1 MKVNKEQI
9 KELKSKP
16 YFQNEGFI
24 GRMFARKLGKILK
37 KDKDFNAAVD
47 RLDSASEKLKKT
59 ILDAEKKGVKI
70 PKELKQYA
78 GL

>member
-1 MKVNKEQI
+1 MKLTTEQI
-9 KELKSKP
+9 SHLKSKP
-16 YFQNEGFI
+16 YFQEGFI
-24 GRMFARKLGKILK
+24 GKLFARKLGKLLK
-37 KDKDFNAAVD
+37 KDTDFMKAVD
-47 RLDSASEKLKKT
+47 KLDNASEKLKKT

>member
-1 MKVNKEQI
+1 MKLTTEQI
-9 KELKSKP
+9 SHLKSKP
-16 YFQNEGFI
+16 YFQEGFI
-24 GRMFARKLGKILK
+24 GKLFARKLGKILT
-37 KDKDFNAAVD
+37 KDTDFMKAVD
-47 RLDSASEKLKKT
+47 KLDDASEKLKKT

>member
-1 MKVNKEQI
+1 MKLTTEQI
-9 KELKSKP
+9 SHLKSKP
-16 YFQNEGFI
+16 YFQEGFI
-24 GRMFARKLGKILK
+24 GKLFARKLGKILK
-37 KDKDFNAAVD
+37 KDTDFMMAVD
-47 RLDSASEKLKKT
+47 KLDAASEKLKKT

>member
-1 MKVNKEQI
+1 MKLTTEQI
-9 KELKSKP
+9 SHLKSKS
-16 YFQNEGFI
+16 YFQEGVI
-24 GRMFARKLGKILK
+24 GKLFARKLGKLLK
-37 KDKDFNAAVD
+37 KDTDFMKAVD
-47 RLDSASEKLKKT
+47 KLDDASEKLKKT

>member
-1 MKVNKEQI
+1 MKITKKQLR
-9 KELKSKP
+9 ELKSKP

-24 GRMFARKLGKILK
+24 GRMFARKLGKLLK
-37 KDKDFNAAVD
+37 KDRDFNKAVNN
-47 RLDSASEKLKKT
+47 LDSASEKLKKT

>member
-1 MKVNKEQI
+1 
-9 KELKSKP
+9 
-16 YFQNEGFI
+16 
-24 GRMFARKLGKILK
+24 MFARKLGKLLK
-37 KDKDFNAAVD
+37 KDRDFNKAVNN
-47 RLDSASEKLKKT
+47 LDSASEKLKKT